1 MQGAPALRRT
11 CRHVGTSGCTVPVR
25 RCVQLTVFEIVV
37 IVIAGFLAGAV
48 NSVAG
53 GGTFFSFPAMLAV
66 GVPPVIANASNAVA
80 LWPGS
85 LAGAWAFRRELR
97 RFSASLPALS
107 AVALV
112 GGIAGG
118 LLLLRTS
125 NDRFS
130 ALIPWLLLLAT
141 LLFAFSGPLSSGM
154 RALLGRATERARER
168 DTEPPAPPVRHFGLG
183 GYLFQGVVS
192 IYGGFFGAGMGI
204 LMIAALA
211 IQGFDDLYEIN
222 ALKNWLS
229 AVIYSVAVATF
240 VLADAV
246 SWPHTLA
253 MLVAATVGG
262 YLGAAWARRI
272 PALWLRRFIIGFGAL
287 LTAWYFPDAF
297 A

>member
-1 MQGAPALRRT
+1 M
-11 CRHVGTSGCTVPVR
+11 
-25 RCVQLTVFEIVV
+25 
-37 IVIAGFLAGAV
+37 

-53 GGTFFSFPAMLAV
+53 GGTFFSFPALLAV

-97 RFSASLPALS
+97 RFSAALPALS
-107 AVALV
+107 VLAFF

-118 LLLLRTS
+118 LLLLRTP
-125 NDRFS
+125 DARF
-130 ALIPWLLLLAT
+130 AVLIPWLLLLAT
-141 LLFAFSGPLSSGM
+141 LLFAFSGPLSSGIRRLLR
-154 RALLGRATERARER
+154 RAQQRER
-168 DTEPPAPPVRHFGLG
+168 DPAPGHPRRFGLG

-204 LMIAALA
+204 LMIASLA
-211 IQGFDDLYEIN
+211 IQGFEDLHEIN

-246 SWPHTLA
+246 SWPHTLV
-253 MLVAATVGG
+253 MVVTATVGG
-262 YLGAAWARRI
+262 YAGAAWARRI

-287 LTAWYFPDAF
+287 LSLWYFRETLLR
-297 A
+297 